1 MHPYIILISVNI
13 TPYGRIFIQMS
24 KEYHYSYPH
33 PAITTDIVVFTIS
46 GGRLKLLLIK
56 RGQEPYRNLWALP
69 GGFLESDEELS
80 ECAQRELREET
91 GLEGIYLEQL
101 YTFGKPGRDP
111 RERVVSVVYLALAP
125 PLEHPPEAASDA
137 VAAIWH
143 SQDDLPVLAFDHADI
158 IALARKRL
166 LSKLN
171 YSSIALQF
179 LPDTFTLS
187 ELQKVYEIVGGEQ
200 LDKRN
205 FRKQI
210 TSMGVIEETDDL
222 RRNGSHRPARLYRAV
237 CRDHVQFIK

>member
-1 MHPYIILISVNI
+1 
-13 TPYGRIFIQMS
+13 MS

-46 GGRLKLLLIK
+46 DGGLKLLLIK
-56 RGQEPYRNLWALP
+56 RGQEPYQGSWALP
-69 GGFLESDEELS
+69 GGFLEPNEGLS

-91 GLEGIYLEQL
+91 GLKDIYLEQL
-101 YTFGKPGRDP
+101 CTFGEPERDP
-111 RERVVSVVYLALAP
+111 RERVVSIAYLALMP
-125 PLEHPPEAASDA
+125 TPEQPEAASDA
-137 VAAIWH
+137 VAAIWY
-143 SQDDLPVLAFDHADI
+143 SLDDLPALAFDHADI

-187 ELQKVYEIVGGEQ
+187 ELQKVYEIVGSEQ

-210 TSMGVIEETDDL
+210 TSMGVIEETDNL
-222 RRNGSHRPARLYRAV
+222 RRNASHRPARLYRAV